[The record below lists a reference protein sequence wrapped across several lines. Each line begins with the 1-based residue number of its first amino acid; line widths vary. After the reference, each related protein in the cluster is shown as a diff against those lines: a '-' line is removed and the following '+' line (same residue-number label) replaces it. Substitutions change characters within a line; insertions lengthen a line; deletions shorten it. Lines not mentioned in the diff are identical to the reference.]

1 MVQICRA
8 TIAWLTLVAL
18 VMFGGCKSGSNTEGA
33 VIVEVTSTAAVDNL
47 EIKIRD
53 KDYTAYVFNEALT
66 DKNILT
72 ETYRI
77 AIQPTEDLNEDFF
90 IYVRGYNGQNLVAA
104 NSAFADFRTPQ
115 TIVLRLRTGFQ
126 DEDGDGF
133 FADVDD
139 CDDSDPNI
147 HTEAEE
153 IPNDGID
160 SNCNED
166 DNT

>member
-8 TIAWLTLVAL
+8 TIAWLTLVTL
-18 VMFGGCKSGSNTEGA
+18 VMFGGCKSGSDTEGA
-33 VIVEVTSTAAVDNL
+33 VIIEVTSTAAVDNL

-104 NSAFADFRTPQ
+104 SILPSQIFVHHKPLF
-115 TIVLRLRTGFQ
+115 
-126 DEDGDGF
+126 
-133 FADVDD
+133 
-139 CDDSDPNI
+139 
-147 HTEAEE
+147 
-153 IPNDGID
+153 
-160 SNCNED
+160 
-166 DNT
+166 